1 MKEHAMLLAIDIG
14 NTHTVLGGFSKGKLT
29 AEARLT
35 SNRERTEDE
44 LWFAVKSFLDGH
56 KVAQKQVEGMVIASV
71 VPVLTEAYT
80 KLAAKYLDLDPL
92 IVSSALDLGMTIH
105 YGDPSTLGADRIC
118 TTVAAFKKYGGP
130 AIVVDFG
137 TATTYDVI
145 SKQGDF
151 LGGVIAPGVETAAAE
166 LFRRTAQLPAVEFH
180 FPAAVVGTDTRTSI
194 QSGVLY
200 GAVEGSDGLIRRIK
214 RVAGKHAIVIATG
227 GHAKLM
233 AEMSHEIRYVQP
245 SLVLEGARLIYE
257 RARRKK
263 R

>member
-1 MKEHAMLLAIDIG
+1 MKERAMLLAIDIG
-14 NTHTVLGGFSKGKLT
+14 NTHTVLGGFLRGKL
-29 AEARLT
+29 AGEARFT
-35 SNRERTEDE
+35 SNRDRTEDE
-44 LWFAVKSFLDGH
+44 LWIAAKTFLDDR
-56 KVAQKQVEGMVIASV
+56 KVTPKQVEGVVIASV
-71 VPVLTEAYT
+71 VPALTDAYRQM
-80 KLAAKYLDLDPL
+80 AAKYLGAEPL
-92 IVSSALDLGMTIH
+92 IVSSKLDLGVTIH
-105 YGDPSTLGADRIC
+105 YADPATLGADRIC

-166 LFRRTAQLPAVEFH
+166 LIRRTAQLPAVELR
-180 FPAAVVGTDTRTSI
+180 FPPAVLGTDTRTSI
-194 QSGVLY
+194 QSGVLF

-214 RVAGKHAIVIATG
+214 RLAGKHAIVIATG

-257 RARRKK
+257 RVRRKK
-263 R
+263 K

>member
-14 NTHTVLGGFSKGKLT
+14 NTHTVLGGFVRGKLV

-35 SNRERTEDE
+35 SSRDRTEDE
-44 LWFAVKSFLDGH
+44 LWFVVRMFLEEH
-56 KVAQKQVEGMVIASV
+56 TVTPKHVEGIVIASV
-71 VPVLTEAYT
+71 VPA
-80 KLAAKYLDLDPL
+80 LADTYVKMASAHLHTDPV
-92 IVSSALDLGMTIH
+92 IVSSRLDLGITIH
-105 YGDPSTLGADRIC
+105 YADPSTLGADRIC

-151 LGGVIAPGVETAAAE
+151 LGGVIAPGVETAAGE

-180 FPAAVVGTDTRTSI
+180 FPPAVLGTDTRTSI

-257 RARRKK
+257 RVRRKK